1 MAQELTLKI
10 IAEGKNIKLVTGQ
23 VDKLGKEVKNT
34 GNSMKNAGKQQD
46 QFFNKQQKGVIGVAN
61 GTKSF
66 SKMQQTI
73 GSGSSGLVGAY
84 ATLAA
89 NVFAATAMFNA
100 LRGAARFDALTQ
112 GLEAMGNQSGQTLS
126 VMARGLKEITEGAI
140 STEEAFR
147 SAALGASGGFGA
159 KELGGLAKIA
169 KGASLALGRDL
180 GDAFDRLTRG
190 AIKLEPEILDELGIM
205 VRLDDAVEKYAATIG
220 KSASSLTQ
228 MERRQAFMN
237 EILVQ
242 GEQKFGGI
250 ANAVDTNPF
259 DRLAGALADL
269 SEKLLSFI
277 NNSGVTAFIEILSKN
292 MFALA
297 GAATLVAS
305 TFAKQML
312 PVLAEGG
319 SRALATAKNLKIAS
333 RAAAEQAKSQVAG
346 KRAAL
351 SDNMGGKVYKK
362 LVKNLKDGTAST
374 KEFEQAKKSLR
385 ATESRLQSQL
395 DLNRINGE
403 KSRKLKAGEKK
414 DKLDLIALTKQEIVS
429 VQQLQLAQQGQGA
442 AFIASKTAS
451 AGARAQG
458 TASGLL
464 GEMSGKTG
472 LGGFKALPDML
483 GKAQKSAR
491 RYKLELMSANKVT
504 SSTGRVHIP
513 KLSKALAHTKGFF
526 FQAGLSAKLFGA
538 ALLNAIP
545 VIGQIIFFAG
555 LIGGVISNAMKT
567 PETEALKKAQENL
580 RDVLDSLPGKV
591 EAFERAQLLL
601 SNPALRI
608 TQSYSIL
615 SGTIDEAVKT
625 MDDLLKKEKEV
636 AKAEERKKDASVEFS
651 GFSGGAEDD
660 FGALAGRGSA
670 LGEAGEM
677 TSFYEQQVA
686 GVLKATHRFSEA
698 QVDVL
703 GGLVNKPQFKTFADI
718 MRSGLFPD
726 LEKDF
731 DLAGLIAAG
740 KPVAEI
746 LDLMSDALRDTQE
759 ATKGIGPSLVG
770 LAEAFKTADIAFSKF
785 FQTGVKKTPYDQIK
799 KNMQEVVNNINKV
812 REELGNEKTPEGQF
826 KEMQMETAI
835 GVGAALT
842 GAGSMVGTVLGPEF
856 RAAQDRAIK
865 NGETRAKLAAELV
878 ILQDKEGV
886 TTKEIADLKGKI
898 AVATGNQENAEFSLG
913 KHYTKNAQSALT
925 QLEILQEQGLTTANI
940 VKKEESR
947 AKLLKATIMT
957 GAASG
962 LQIDFQN
969 SALEKQNDYLTNQIT
984 FWTTIAEKEP
994 EGTERRAQL
1003 DAFIVGLQQKQQKNK
1018 ENIMSVEERS
1028 FQVTKASLAI
1038 RTKELAAEKAIASL
1052 IAQKTADLAIIN
1064 EFENFGVKDP
1074 LTKFKAEVQAA
1085 KDKKKFAVE
1094 EANIKMLTL
1103 QAETDVIKA
1112 RYELLALELDKEGKG
1127 DLAAKV
1133 RASAG
1138 ALDQATEKQREV
1150 LQKTADMAGI
1160 TMQASITKAF
1170 TSALSTANTAQAIGL
1185 LSEVTAARA
1194 GNAYDAAVKK
1204 AGQDAFDLT
1213 MNMGGDEQS
1222 AEMDRK
1228 LAEARAKKPGGEGDV
1243 AKNEAAKLTGSDVF
1257 QGIQGGLAELAKL
1270 GPEGEL
1276 IQTAVNG
1283 IASIGVN
1290 FKILGEDGGTAAQK
1304 ATAAM
1309 GIISAMGAI
1318 MAASSKAKIANI
1330 DREIDAEKKRDG
1342 KSKESLSKIAGMEKK
1357 KEQLAR
1363 KAFEMSKKMQI
1374 ASAIIST
1381 ASAVVGALGMKP
1393 AGPWN
1398 IPFAIAMGAM
1408 GLAQI
1413 AMIQKTSFQGA
1424 GSGGGGV
1431 SVPQEISVGKR
1442 NSSVDVAKG
1451 VTGGETAFLRG
1462 ERGIGSNANSFTPG
1476 GAAGMRKGYAA
1487 GGEIMVGEKGPEII
1501 QPTQSGFNVIPNDKM
1516 GGGTTNANFTINAI
1530 DAAGVEEVLT
1540 QQRGNIIQMI
1550 RDAAHEHGEEFIEG
1564 VNTSSYDATNGEGG
1578 GY

>member
-112 GLEAMGNQSGQTLS
+112 GLEAMGNQSGATLS

-205 VRLDDAVEKYAATIG
+205 VRLDDAVEKYAATLG

-250 ANAVDTNPF
+250 ANAVDTNPY

-333 RAAAEQAKSQVAG
+333 RAAAEQAKSEVAG

-351 SDNMGGKVYKK
+351 SDKTGGKVYKK
-362 LVKNLKDGTAST
+362 LVKDLKDGTAST

-385 ATESRLQSQL
+385 ATEARLQSQL
-395 DLNRINGE
+395 DSGRINGK
-403 KSRKLKAGEKK
+403 KSRELKAGEKK
-414 DKLDLIALTKQEIVS
+414 DKLDLIALTKQEIVA

-472 LGGFKALPDML
+472 LGGIKALPEML
-483 GKAQKSAR
+483 GKASKSAR
-491 RYKLELMSANKVT
+491 RFKLELMSANKVT
-504 SSTGRVHIP
+504 SATGRVHIP
-513 KLSKALAHTKGFF
+513 KLAKGLAHVKGFF

-545 VIGQIIFFAG
+545 VIGQVIFFAG
-555 LIGGVISNAMKT
+555 LIGGAISNAMKT

-636 AKAEERKKDASVEFS
+636 AKAEERKKNAKAEFS
-651 GFSGGAEDD
+651 GFSGGAETDLGD
-660 FGALAGRGSA
+660 LAGRGSA
-670 LGEAGEM
+670 FGNAGQM
-677 TSFYEQQVA
+677 TSFYEQEFS
-686 GVLKATHRFSEA
+686 GVLKATNRFSEA
-698 QVDVL
+698 QLDIL
-703 GGLVNKPQFKTFADI
+703 GGLVNKPQFNTFSEI

-731 DLAGLIAAG
+731 DLAGLVAAG
-740 KPVAEI
+740 TSTEDI
-746 LDLMSDALRDTQE
+746 LNKMSEALRNTQE
-759 ATKGIGPSLVG
+759 SAKGVGPALVG

-865 NGETRAKLAAELV
+865 NGEIRAKLAAELIV
-878 ILQDKEGV
+878 LESKEGDI
-886 TTKEIADLKGKI
+886 TKEVADLKGKI
-898 AVATGNQENAEFSLG
+898 AVATGNQENAEFALG
-913 KHYTKNAQSALT
+913 KHYTKNAQGALT

-962 LQIDFQN
+962 IQIDFQN
-969 SALEKQNDYLTNQIT
+969 NALEKQNDYLTNQIT
-984 FWTTIAEKEP
+984 FWTTIAAKEP

-1038 RTKELAAEKAIASL
+1038 RTKELAAEKAIAGL
-1052 IAQKTADLAIIN
+1052 LRQQTADMAIIN
-1064 EFENFGVKDP
+1064 EFELQGMKDP

-1112 RYELLALELDKEGKG
+1112 RYELLALELEKEGKN
-1127 DLAAKV
+1127 DLAKKV
-1133 RASAG
+1133 RDSAG
-1138 ALDQATEKQREV
+1138 ALDAATARQREV

-1160 TMQASITKAF
+1160 TMQASIIKSF
-1170 TSALSTANTAQAIGL
+1170 QGALSESNTSQAIGML
-1185 LSEVTAARA
+1185 AEVTGARA
-1194 GNAYDAAVKK
+1194 SNAYDKAVKLAGDK
-1204 AGQDAFDLT
+1204 AY
-1213 MNMGGDEQS
+1213 DEAIAAGVSESTSQVLR
-1222 AEMDRK
+1222 DN
-1228 LAEARAKKPGGEGDV
+1228 AEAGAKDPGG
-1243 AKNEAAKLTGSDVF
+1243 AADKAATNAGKLTGADVF

-1276 IQTAVNG
+1276 VQTAVNG
-1283 IASIGVN
+1283 IVNIGVA
-1290 FKILGEDGGTAAQK
+1290 FKALGESGGSAASK
-1304 ATAAM
+1304 AAAGM
-1309 GIISAMGAI
+1309 AIVSEISNI
-1318 MAASSKAKIANI
+1318 MAAHSKAKIANI
-1330 DREIDAEKKRDG
+1330 DREIEAEKKRDG
-1342 KSKESLSKIAGMEKK
+1342 KSKASLDKIKAMEKK
-1357 KEQLAR
+1357 KEQMAR

-1374 ASAIIST
+1374 ASAIINT
-1381 ASAVVGALGMKP
+1381 AGAVIGALNYDPKGV
-1393 AGPWN
+1393 WN
-1398 IPFAIAMGAM
+1398 IPLAIAVGAM
-1408 GLAQI
+1408 GMAQI
-1413 AMIQKTSFQGA
+1413 AMIQKTSFQGSS
-1424 GSGGGGV
+1424 SGGGAAA
-1431 SVPQEISVGKR
+1431 PQSISVGKR
-1442 NSSVDVAKG
+1442 NTSVDVSKG
-1451 VTGGETAFLRG
+1451 ATGGEPAFLRG
-1462 ERGIGSNANSFTPG
+1462 ERGIGSNANAFTPG

-1487 GGEIMVGEKGPEII
+1487 GGEIMVGEKGPEIL
-1501 QPTQSGFNVIPNDKM
+1501 QPTSNGFNVIPNDKM
-1516 GGGTTNANFTINAI
+1516 GGGTTNANFTINAV

-1540 QQRGNIIQMI
+1540 AQRANIINMI
-1550 RDAAHEHGEEFIEG
+1550 REAAHEHGEEFIEG
-1564 VNTSSYDATNGEGG
+1564 VNTSSYGG
-1578 GY
+1578 G

>member
-23 VDKLGKEVKNT
+23 VDKLGKEVKDT

-205 VRLDDAVEKYAATIG
+205 VRLDDAVEKYAATLG

-250 ANAVDTNPF
+250 AEAVDTNPF

-297 GAATLVAS
+297 GAAVLVAS

-351 SDNMGGKVYKK
+351 SDKTGGKVYKK
-362 LVKNLKDGTAST
+362 LVKDLKDGTAST
-374 KEFEQAKKSLR
+374 KEFEQAKKSLK

-395 DLNRINGE
+395 DLGRINGA
-403 KSRKLKAGEKK
+403 KSRKLTKAEIA
-414 DKLDLIALTKQEIVS
+414 DKNAIIAATKQEIVA
-429 VQQLQLAQQGQGA
+429 VQQLQLAEQGRGA
-442 AFIASKTAS
+442 AFVASKTAS

-458 TASGLL
+458 SASSLL

-472 LGGFKALPDML
+472 LGGFKALPEML
-483 GKAQKSAR
+483 GKAQKSAHR
-491 RYKLELMSANKVT
+491 FKLELMSANKVT
-504 SSTGRVHIP
+504 SATGRVHVP
-513 KLSKALAHTKGFF
+513 KTAKALATVKAGF
-526 FQAGLSAKLFGA
+526 FQAGVSAKLFGA

-555 LIGGVISNAMKT
+555 LIGGAISNAMKT
-567 PETEALKKAQENL
+567 KETEALKKAQENL

-591 EAFERAQLLL
+591 EAFERAQLML

-615 SGTIDEAVKT
+615 SGTIDETVKV
-625 MDDLLKKEKEV
+625 MDELLKKEKDV
-636 AKAEERKKDASVEFS
+636 ADAEQRKRDAQNEFA
-651 GFSGGAEDD
+651 GFDGGAALTQEDFVGGD
-660 FGALAGRGSA
+660 SAFGNAGF
-670 LGEAGEM
+670 L
-677 TSFYEQQVA
+677 TSFYEQQFS
-686 GVLKATHRFSEA
+686 GVIKATHRFTED
-698 QVDVL
+698 QLDIL
-703 GGLVNKPQFKTFADI
+703 GGLVNRPQFQAFSDT

-726 LEKDF
+726 LAKDF

-740 KPVAEI
+740 TPATEI
-746 LDLMSDALRDTQE
+746 LDRMAEALRNVQDS
-759 ATKGIGPSLVG
+759 TKGIGPSLVG

-799 KNMQEVVNNINKV
+799 KNMSEVVNNINKV
-812 REELGNEKTPEGQF
+812 REELGNDKTASGQF
-826 KEMQMETAI
+826 LEMQKETAI
-835 GVGAALT
+835 GVGAALS
-842 GAGSMVGTVLGPEF
+842 GAGSMVGTVLGPDF
-856 RAAQDRAIK
+856 RAAQKEAIDLGERRAA
-865 NGETRAKLAAELV
+865 TAARIAEEEQKSNKDVEL
-878 ILQDKEGV
+878 INK
-886 TTKEIADLKGKI
+886 LKGILVERTK
-898 AVATGNQENAEFSLG
+898 AQENAEFNLG
-913 KHYTKNAQSALT
+913 KHYTANASAALR
-925 QLEILQEQGLTTANI
+925 QLEILQNQGLTTANI
-940 VKKEESR
+940 VKKEQSR

-957 GAASG
+957 GEATG
-962 LQIDFQN
+962 IQIDFQN
-969 SALEKQNDYLTNQIT
+969 KALEKQNEYLTSQIDY
-984 FWTTIAEKEP
+984 WQLIAEKEP
-994 EGTERRAQL
+994 EGSERRAQL
-1003 DAFIVGLQQKQQKNK
+1003 NSFIAGLQQQQQKNT
-1018 ENIMSVEERS
+1018 ENIMSIEERS
-1028 FQVTKASLAI
+1028 FQVTKARLAI

-1052 IAQKTADLAIIN
+1052 LRQKTADMAIIN
-1064 EFENFGVKDP
+1064 EFELQGMKDP

-1085 KDKKKFAVE
+1085 KDKKKFAIE

-1103 QAETDVIKA
+1103 EAETDVIKA
-1112 RYELLALELDKEGKG
+1112 RYELLALELEKEGKF
-1127 DLAAKV
+1127 DLAKKV
-1133 RASAG
+1133 RDSAG
-1138 ALDQATEKQREV
+1138 ALDTATARQREV
-1150 LQKTADMAGI
+1150 LEKTAALAGI

-1170 TSALSTANTAQAIGL
+1170 KASLSSANTAQAIEM
-1185 LSEVTAARA
+1185 LSEVTSARA
-1194 GNAYDAAVKK
+1194 GNAYNAAVKAAGDK
-1204 AGQDAFDLT
+1204 AVKELGQP
-1213 MNMGGDEQS
+1213 GDTEFITNAIREH
-1222 AEMDRK
+1222 AETK
-1228 LAEARAKKPGGEGDV
+1228 AKEPGGEADT
-1243 AKNEAAKLTGSDVF
+1243 AKNNAMKLTGADVF

-1276 IQTAVNG
+1276 VQTAVNG
-1283 IASIGVN
+1283 IVNIGVA
-1290 FKILGEDGGTAAQK
+1290 FKALGESGGSAASK
-1304 ATAAM
+1304 AAAGM
-1309 GIISAMGAI
+1309 AIVSEISNI
-1318 MAASSKAKIANI
+1318 MAAHSKAKIANI
-1330 DREIDAEKKRDG
+1330 DREIEAEKKRDG
-1342 KSKESLSKIAGMEKK
+1342 KSKASLEKIKAMEKK
-1357 KEQLAR
+1357 KEQMAR

-1374 ASAIIST
+1374 ASAIINT
-1381 ASAVVGALGMKP
+1381 AGAVIGALNYDPKGI
-1393 AGPWN
+1393 WN
-1398 IPFAIAMGAM
+1398 IPLAIAVGAM
-1408 GLAQI
+1408 GMAQI
-1413 AMIQKTSFQGA
+1413 AMIQKTSFQGSS
-1424 GSGGGGV
+1424 SGGGAAA
-1431 SVPQEISVGKR
+1431 PQSISVGKR
-1442 NSSVDVAKG
+1442 NNKVDVSRPA
-1451 VTGGETAFLRG
+1451 TGGEPAFLRG

-1476 GAAGMRKGYAA
+1476 GGAGMRKGYAS

-1501 QPTQSGFNVIPNDKM
+1501 QPTQSGFNVIPNDKI

-1564 VNTSSYDATNGEGG
+1564 VNTSSYEAANGSGG
-1578 GY
+1578 DY

>member
-100 LRGAARFDALTQ
+100 LRSAARFDALTQ

-126 VMARGLKEITEGAI
+126 VMARGLKDITEGAI

-205 VRLDDAVEKYAATIG
+205 VRLDDAVEKYAAQLG
-220 KSASSLTQ
+220 KAGSALTQ

-237 EILVQ
+237 EILIQ
-242 GEQKFGGI
+242 GEAKFGGI
-250 ANAVDTNPF
+250 ANAVDTNPY

-277 NNSGVTAFIEILSKN
+277 NNAGVTAFVEMLSKN
-292 MFALA
+292 MFMLA
-297 GAATLVAS
+297 GAALMVAS

-312 PVLAEGG
+312 PILAESGN
-319 SRALATAKNLKIAS
+319 RALKTARDLQVSAAAAKESAMAQTAGLRAAMSEGAKGGKVFQDLNKKFMDGTATAKDYSRGLNSLSAS
-333 RAAAEQAKSQVAG
+333 Q
-346 KRAAL
+346 
-351 SDNMGGKVYKK
+351 KK
-362 LVKNLKDGTAST
+362 L
-374 KEFEQAKKSLR
+374 QAQVISGR
-385 ATESRLQSQL
+385 A
-395 DLNRINGE
+395 NGAR
-403 KSRKLKAGEKK
+403 SRKLGEEEIAQKNREIDAINRKISKLRELQAAEVGEGASFRAAGMADAKSKAGE
-414 DKLDLIALTKQEIVS
+414 
-429 VQQLQLAQQGQGA
+429 
-442 AFIASKTAS
+442 
-451 AGARAQG
+451 G
-458 TASGLL
+458 TAGIMGEMQGKSGL
-464 GEMSGKTG
+464 S
-472 LGGFKALPDML
+472 GFKALPEML
-483 GKAQKSAR
+483 KKTAGVTK
-491 RYKLELMSANKVT
+491 RYKLEMMSAGKVT
-504 SSTGRVHIP
+504 SVTGRVHVP
-513 KLSKALAHTKGFF
+513 ALTKGLALTKSGFMF
-526 FQAGLSAKLFGA
+526 ATTSAKLFGT
-538 ALLNAIP
+538 ALINAIP
-545 VIGQIIFFAG
+545 VIGQIVFFAS
-555 LIGGVISNAMKT
+555 LIGGAISNAMKT
-567 PETEALKKAQENL
+567 KETEAMKKSQKDLA
-580 RDVLDSLPGKV
+580 DILDSLPGKV
-591 EAFERAQLLL
+591 DAFDRAQRLLGNPAASITSQYQIL
-601 SNPALRI
+601 SN
-608 TQSYSIL
+608 
-615 SGTIDEAVKT
+615 TIDEAVNK
-625 MDDLLKKEKEV
+625 MEELIRKQNDVKLADKLKEQGSESFTTDINPLGGGGQDVFKNRGSLEGAGEY
-636 AKAEERKKDASVEFS
+636 KDAFNQILTATEVFTNSQMDTL
-651 GFSGGAEDD
+651 AAIKDD
-660 FGALAGRGSA
+660 ER
-670 LGEAGEM
+670 
-677 TSFYEQQVA
+677 
-686 GVLKATHRFSEA
+686 
-698 QVDVL
+698 
-703 GGLVNKPQFKTFADI
+703 FKTF
-718 MRSGLFPD
+718 RGLFDTGLYPD
-726 LEKDF
+726 LMKGI
-731 DLAGLIAAG
+731 DLNALIKGPEDADM
-740 KPVAEI
+740 I
-746 LDLMSDALRDTQE
+746 LDKLRQRMLDTQK
-759 ATKGIGPSLVG
+759 ATKGLGPAFIG
-770 LAEAFKTADIAFSKF
+770 LAESFKTADIEFSKF
-785 FQTGVKKTPYDQIK
+785 LQTGVKKTPYDAIV
-799 KNMQEVVNNINKV
+799 KNMGEIAKNINKV
-812 REELGNEKTPEGQF
+812 KEELVGELEGGF
-826 KEMQMETAI
+826 AKNMTASMAEDL
-835 GVGAALT
+835 GKGLS
-842 GAGSMVGTVLGPEF
+842 GLGPMVGMVMGPAF
-856 RAAQDRAIK
+856 TTAQDGVVKA
-865 NGETRAKLAAELV
+865 GEARAKLERELEKAKGNATHSAEDLLDLNNKIVEATEKENDLARELGTNYGGQADSVLV
-878 ILQDKEGV
+878 TLSTLQKQV
-886 TTKEIADLKGKI
+886 
-898 AVATGNQENAEFSLG
+898 
-913 KHYTKNAQSALT
+913 
-925 QLEILQEQGLTTANI
+925 LTTEDLA
-940 VKKEESR
+940 KKAEQY
-947 AKLLKATIMT
+947 AKQLKATIMT
-957 GAASG
+957 GDATG
-962 LQIDFQN
+962 LQIDQQN
-969 SALEKQNDYLTNQIT
+969 EALTQRNTALTSQISLWQGIANQQDDPLEKAKIESFIGGLTDKKLKNTLAIT
-984 FWTTIAEKEP
+984 
-994 EGTERRAQL
+994 
-1003 DAFIVGLQQKQQKNK
+1003 
-1018 ENIMSVEERS
+1018 SSEERA

-1038 RTKELAAEKAIASL
+1038 KTKELAAEKAIASL
-1052 IAQKTADLAIIN
+1052 LAQKTADLAIIN

-1094 EANIKMLTL
+1094 EANLKMLTL

-1228 LAEARAKKPGGEGDV
+1228 LAEERAKKPGGEGDV

-1476 GAAGMRKGYAA
+1476 GGAGMRKGYAA